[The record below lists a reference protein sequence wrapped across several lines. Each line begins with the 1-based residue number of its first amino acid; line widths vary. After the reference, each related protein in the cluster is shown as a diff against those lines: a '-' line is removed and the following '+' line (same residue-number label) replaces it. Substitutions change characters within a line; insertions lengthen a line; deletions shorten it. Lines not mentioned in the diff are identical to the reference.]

1 MEKMISNRKVL
12 KAVILLSL
20 LSSCRVST
28 NMDKVDEGY
37 YQSVKIKEGKTRI
50 FQKRRVYVEDSL
62 DIITITHGYKDTS
75 SSTKRY
81 SPNLGSSLYLTR
93 REFDIDVFT
102 IPFKIRMATNGFPPQ
117 LNSNFNA
124 AVYLGQRYDFYK
136 VAANK
141 KIRNKTGRVNTT
153 RGIGAGIF
161 FGLGSATMNPF
172 VTNNYINYEYDGLV
186 FNAGLAAIYDAK
198 VFNIGIAAGTDH
210 LFDQNR
216 KHWIYQN
223 RIWIGVLFGMNL
235 N

>member
-1 MEKMISNRKVL
+1 MERIISNRKIQT
-12 KAVILLSL
+12 AVILLGL

-28 NMDKVDEGY
+28 NMEKLDEGY
-37 YQSVKIKEGKTRI
+37 YQSVRIKENTTKV

-62 DIITITHGYKDTS
+62 DIIRITHGDKDTS
-75 SSTKRY
+75 NSERYY
-81 SPNLGSSLYLTR
+81 SPNLSSSLYLTR
-93 REFDIDVFT
+93 KKFDIDVFT
-102 IPFKIRMATNGFPPQ
+102 IPFKVRMSTNHFPPQ

-186 FNAGLAAIYDAK
+186 FNAGLAAIYDSK

-223 RIWIGVLFGMNL
+223 RIWLGVLFGMNL